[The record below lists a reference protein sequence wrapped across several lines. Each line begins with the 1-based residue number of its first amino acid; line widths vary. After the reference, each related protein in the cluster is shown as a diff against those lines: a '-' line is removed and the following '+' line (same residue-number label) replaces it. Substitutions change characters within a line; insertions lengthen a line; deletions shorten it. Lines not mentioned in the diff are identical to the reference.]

1 MEIGQDLGEREMRFE
16 IKGYDVNYSKDN
28 GNAMVSRDGEEV
40 MGVHFEDRVGI
51 YDVVGGVAI
60 CMVSDNLLSEDDIK
74 DVMEACGIPM
84 DNVRKEIKRLKEN
97 SGNIPLS

>member
-1 MEIGQDLGEREMRFE
+1 MRFE

-40 MGVHFEDRVGI
+40 MGVHFEDRAGL
-51 YDVVGGVAI
+51 YDIVGGVAI

-84 DNVRKEIKRLKEN
+84 ENARAEIKRLRN
-97 SGNIPLS
+97 VSGNMPVS